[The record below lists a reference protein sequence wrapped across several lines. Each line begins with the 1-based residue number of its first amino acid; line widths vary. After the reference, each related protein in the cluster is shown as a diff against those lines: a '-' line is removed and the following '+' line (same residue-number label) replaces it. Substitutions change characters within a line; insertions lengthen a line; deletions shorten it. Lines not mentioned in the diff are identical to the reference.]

1 MPVFIAVPDFLLN
14 ICRYIILMTAM
25 KDTFISSEG
34 RIGRFVFIV
43 RILLLALLAMGTTKL
58 AIDYFDQWHHG
69 NYSPLGPFIG
79 IVIGVIC
86 LMAALMQL
94 LKRLRDMGKPA
105 YWTLLFLIPGVNVIL
120 LLYLAAAPPK
130 A

>member
-1 MPVFIAVPDFLLN
+1 
-14 ICRYIILMTAM
+14 M

-43 RILLLALLAMGTTKL
+43 RVVLLVALTLGVTKV

-69 NYSPLGPFIG
+69 NYSPLGPFFG
-79 IVIGVIC
+79 IVIALVC
-86 LMAALMQL
+86 LLVGLMQL

-105 YWTLLFLIPGVNVIL
+105 YWTLLFLIPGLNVLL
-120 LLYLAAAPPK
+120 LLYVAAAPSDEK
-130 A
+130 